1 MPSDAVIEK
10 YGKWYK
16 QHVRRTLSR
25 PENRVDLL
33 FPKSDL
39 YRVDHNA
46 VVTHETSHLWRFRP
60 SALVI
65 ELDSDT
71 QTPWFHVMI
80 AVSNAIALKDV
91 GELNCYTRIM
101 GARSGCLVSPKGIS
115 NEVRLVQ
122 AEFSI
127 RNRLFGT
134 EDNSGL
140 FLVQWDSARQTVLT
154 DSVIPIEK
162 QL

>member
-16 QHVRRTLSR
+16 HHIQQSLSR
-25 PENRVDLL
+25 PKSRVDLL

-39 YRVDHNA
+39 YKIDHSA
-46 VVTHETSHLWRFRP
+46 IVSHQTSHLWRFRP
-60 SALVI
+60 SGLVI
-65 ELDSDT
+65 ELDSET
-71 QTPWFHVMI
+71 QTPSFHVMI

-91 GELNCYTRIM
+91 GELNCYSRIM
-101 GARSGCLVSPKGIS
+101 GAKSGCLISPKGIS

-127 RNRLFGT
+127 RNRLFGAG
-134 EDNSGL
+134 DNSGL
-140 FLVQWDSARQTVLT
+140 FLVQWDSARQTVVT